1 MNVLNWIKKYINFVL
16 FPIKC
21 VICNKKSQN
30 YICNNCKNYLK
41 SIFKPKIVD
50 SIRYE
55 LTCVSCF
62 EYKNEIRDIIHKFK
76 FKNCKDIALVLSDF
90 LYLGIKKIFKDEKI
104 DLVTFVPIFPSS
116 QDDLKYNHSE
126 ILAKKVAKKLGK
138 PIKNCLKKIYNNK
151 KQHKLSFYE
160 RQKNVKNVY
169 KSLENFK
176 NKKILICDD
185 IITTGSTLLECKTE
199 LEKSGAKVLCA
210 TVAFTVLDILD
221 K

>member
-1 MNVLNWIKKYINFVL
+1 M
-16 FPIKC
+16 
-21 VICNKKSQN
+21 
-30 YICNNCKNYLK
+30 
-41 SIFKPKIVD
+41 
-50 SIRYE
+50 
-55 LTCVSCF
+55 
-62 EYKNEIRDIIHKFK
+62 
-76 FKNCKDIALVLSDF
+76 
-90 LYLGIKKIFKDEKI
+90 
-104 DLVTFVPIFPSS
+104 
-116 QDDLKYNHSE
+116 
-126 ILAKKVAKKLGK
+126 AKKVAKKLGK